1 MTSHSVQADAIVAAN
16 AEYAADGFDA
26 DTAGAP
32 TRHVAIVT
40 CMDCR
45 IDPYAAFGV
54 SIGEVHL
61 MRNAGGVVTDDMIRS
76 LCLSQRYLGT
86 REILVVQHTDCGL
99 GKVPEAQFRAEI
111 EDETGAAPSWSLD
124 GFDDV
129 DASVRR
135 SLARL
140 QQSPYI
146 PHDDRISGYVYDVAD
161 GRMRAVAPTADSG

>member
-1 MTSHSVQADAIVAAN
+1 MSTHASQADSVVAAN
-16 AEYAADGFDA
+16 AAYAAEGFDPE
-26 DTAGAP
+26 TAGAP

-45 IDPYAAFGV
+45 IDPYAAFGL
-54 SIGEVHL
+54 SAGEAHL

-99 GKVPEAQFRAEI
+99 GKVPEADFRAEV
-111 EDETGAAPSWSLD
+111 EAETGAAPTWSLD

-135 SLARL
+135 SVARL
-140 QQSPYI
+140 RQSPYV
-146 PHDDRISGYVYDVAD
+146 PHDDRISGFVYDVAD
-161 GRMRAVAPTADSG
+161 GRLRAVDADTG